1 MVASP
6 LPLAPPEAMPP
17 TKSTPLPPTIEL
29 KWLGGAAQ
37 AQLNRGARLTELLKQ
52 PQYQPVPVHKQVLA
66 IFLGTTGGLDG
77 VEIADVQKAEADF
90 LTFMESSHAQLV
102 SDLEEKK
109 ELTADITER
118 LTAAVEAFKK
128 TLVKSEVP
136 AEATS

>member
-1 MVASP
+1 
-6 LPLAPPEAMPP
+6 
-17 TKSTPLPPTIEL
+17 
-29 KWLGGAAQ
+29 
-37 AQLNRGARLTELLKQ
+37 
-52 PQYQPVPVHKQVLA
+52 
-66 IFLGTTGGLDG
+66 
-77 VEIADVQKAEADF
+77 
-90 LTFMESSHAQLV
+90 MESSHAQLV